1 MARIPNVA
9 LSRYAQYLR
18 GLLPG
23 GNWAALALE
32 ATESTLNQAV
42 GAVNANAPAPGPAV
56 ADVSIVVGGRI
67 VRLPFAKR
75 K

>member
-9 LSRYAQYLR
+9 LSRYSQYLR
-18 GLLPG
+18 AIPG

-32 ATESTLNQAV
+32 ATEATLNQAV
-42 GAVNANAPAPGPAV
+42 GSVNANAPPTGPAV
-56 ADVSIVVGGRI
+56 AHVSILVGGRTI
-67 VRLPFAKR
+67 RLPFAKR